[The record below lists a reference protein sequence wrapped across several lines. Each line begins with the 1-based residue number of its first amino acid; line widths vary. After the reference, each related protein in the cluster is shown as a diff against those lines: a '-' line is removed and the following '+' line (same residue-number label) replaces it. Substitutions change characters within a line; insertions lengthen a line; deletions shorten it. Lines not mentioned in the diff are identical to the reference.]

1 MPHGFMN
8 PAEAATPRFMRAG
21 NVLRF
26 ARSPW
31 PPAPLP
37 PPGFGLA
44 LGLKSY
50 LSQVSAGPCAWRMV
64 KRSTLSAASSS
75 WLMRSWEIGGFEG
88 GTTEDGVDEELF

>member
-31 PPAPLP
+31 PPAPYP
-37 PPGFGLA
+37 PPRLGLA

-50 LSQVSAGPCAWRMV
+50 LSQVSAGPLCLEDGEA
-64 KRSTLSAASSS
+64 THT
-75 WLMRSWEIGGFEG
+75 IGGKFELI
-88 GTTEDGVDEELF
+88 DEVLRDL